1 MGHTG
6 GSESAFFGSALDAPG
21 QNMGFSN
28 GGCCKIGRDE
38 RMRIILT
45 WALVVSAHHGKC
57 RRGESWARLLSGSLP
72 NQLPGSYSSN
82 NNSILARRPRA
93 FLSCCNPL
101 PPSVFNNQASLLESV
116 EEISQVRVSPGGAGG
131 GGSCAVLAPLLLH
144 STTNSTSGFGRF
156 NLSTWGV
163 LGGKR

>member
-6 GSESAFFGSALDAPG
+6 GSESAFCGSALDASG
-21 QNMGFSN
+21 QNMGFSK
-28 GGCCKIGRDE
+28 GGCCKIGRVE
-38 RMRIILT
+38 RMRAILT
-45 WALVVSAHHGKC
+45 WALVVSAHGKC
-57 RRGESWARLLSGSLP
+57 HRGESWARWLSGSLP

-116 EEISQVRVSPGGAGG
+116 EEISKVRVSPGAG

-156 NLSTWGV
+156 NLSTWGCAE
-163 LGGKR
+163 GKALE